1 MNGGDKILA
10 EVHLDLVY
18 VLQLFWCLL
27 LLLITKSKTNLCL
40 CHIILISTTFS
51 RQWKYSLSLWEV
63 SQGSSWI
70 CCYNIMLLSILPYL
84 SFYFNVNPFACN
96 HFLLGTHITQ
106 NWEEKRN
113 TCNNIFHGKWK
124 NNKTESTTTNSMT
137 LIIKTRSATNTFILK
152 L

>member
-1 MNGGDKILA
+1 MDWPRPSIFVFHIYLTILNTSLIKNII
-10 EVHLDLVY
+10 ENKFCVY
-18 VLQLFWCLL
+18 VWVTSFLYQQR
-27 LLLITKSKTNLCL
+27 TADN
-40 CHIILISTTFS
+40 
-51 RQWKYSLSLWEV
+51 RKYSLSLWEV
-63 SQGSSWI
+63 SQGSTWI
-70 CCYNIMLLSILPYL
+70 RCYYIMLLSILPYL